1 MGIIIEHDEHERM
14 IRLLAA
20 HRGISEADAVGVAVR
35 NELAREGVA
44 MASLPFTERARV
56 VQAMLRDAPVLDP
69 RSADE
74 IIGYDENGLP
84 A

>member
-35 NELAREGVA
+35 NELAREGVTL
-44 MASLPFTERARV
+44 ASADFLDRV
-56 VQAMLRDAPVLDP
+56 RRIQDRVQTYAIDP
-69 RSADE
+69 RPADE
-74 IIGYDENGLP
+74 IIGYDEVGLP
-84 A
+84 R

>member
-35 NELAREGVA
+35 NELEREGVTL
-44 MASLPFTERARV
+44 ASEVFLDRV
-56 VQAMLRDAPVLDP
+56 RRIQDRVQTYTIDP
-69 RSADE
+69 RPADE
-74 IIGYDENGLP
+74 IIGYDEVGLP
-84 A
+84 R